1 MIRYSLVCDAGHGF
15 DGWFRS
21 SGDFDAQAGGGLLS
35 CPSCGSAKIGKALMA
50 PSVRL
55 KGAAEPAGTPAREE
69 LPASAPDMS
78 FTNDREQK
86 LRGMLRE
93 LRAHMTKNSEDVG
106 EKFPEIARKMHA
118 EEIERR
124 TVHGKATA
132 EEAKALVEEG
142 VAIQPLP
149 TFPDEMN

>member
-15 DGWFRS
+15 DGWFRA
-21 SGDFDAQAGGGLLS
+21 SGDFDAQADGGLLS

-55 KGAAEPAGTPAREE
+55 EGAPEPAGTA
-69 LPASAPDMS
+69 APDEAAPS
-78 FTNDREQK
+78 PAPVSLTNGREQK

-106 EKFPEIARKMHA
+106 DRFPEIARKMHA
-118 EEIERR
+118 EEIEHR

-132 EEAKALVEEG
+132 EEARALVEEG

-149 TFPDEMN
+149 ALPDEMN